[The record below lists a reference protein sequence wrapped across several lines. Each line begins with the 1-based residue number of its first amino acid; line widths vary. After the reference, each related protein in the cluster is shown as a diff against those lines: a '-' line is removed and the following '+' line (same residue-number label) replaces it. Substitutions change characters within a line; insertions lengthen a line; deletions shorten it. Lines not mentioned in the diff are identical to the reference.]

1 MRLIDLGAGEVR
13 TAAVSPDGRF
23 LAASGAGGWLSVFEW
38 ATGKPILRA
47 FGTCDQFAFLPD
59 GHLAHVHDSTLRL
72 EPLEPSGPGATAPA
86 LGGNFAGGVAVSADG
101 KALLASRAGPP
112 GTAKLDKWALPSLW
126 TWPNLHRRQ
135 PGFDGLSPFR
145 KLALSPN
152 GAYLA
157 GIWSGIERRRPEPAR
172 FELRYA
178 ASGGL
183 DLRYPPTGGRAC
195 TAAGFVSFSHDSG
208 TCAFGWEG
216 EFHVL
221 DISTGTSRYLRR
233 VEASFRDAAFT
244 GSGRLF
250 ATAEAGGALKMWD
263 PRSWQV
269 VREYDW
275 GCGPLSCLAFTADGT
290 AGVCGTTGGQLV
302 LFDVD
307 E

>member
-1 MRLIDLGAGEVR
+1 MRLIDLGGSDGEVR

-23 LAASGAGGWLSVFEW
+23 LAASSAGGWMSVFEW
-38 ATGKPILRA
+38 ATGEPLRRLPLGA
-47 FGTCDQFAFLPD
+47 VCDQFAFTPD
-59 GHLAHVHDSTLRL
+59 GQLAYVHHTTLRL
-72 EPLEPSGPGATAPA
+72 DPLGTDAKPTE
-86 LGGNFAGGVAVSADG
+86 LGGNFAGGVTVSADG
-101 KALLASRAGPP
+101 KALLASRAGPAN
-112 GTAKLDKWALPSLW
+112 GAKLDKWALPGL
-126 TWPNLHRRQ
+126 RRQ
-135 PGFDGLSPFR
+135 LGFDGLSPFR

-157 GIWSGIERRRPEPAR
+157 GIWSGIARRRAEPAR

-178 ASGGL
+178 ASAGL
-183 DLRYPPTGGRAC
+183 DLRYPPTGDRAH
-195 TAAGFVSFSHDSG
+195 TAPGFAAFAHDSG
-208 TCAFGWEG
+208 TCAFGWED

-233 VEASFRDAAFT
+233 VEAPFRDAAFT

-250 ATAEAGGALKMWD
+250 ATAEESGVLKMWD

-269 VREYDW
+269 VREYEW

-290 AGVCGTTGGQLV
+290 AGVCGTQSGQLV